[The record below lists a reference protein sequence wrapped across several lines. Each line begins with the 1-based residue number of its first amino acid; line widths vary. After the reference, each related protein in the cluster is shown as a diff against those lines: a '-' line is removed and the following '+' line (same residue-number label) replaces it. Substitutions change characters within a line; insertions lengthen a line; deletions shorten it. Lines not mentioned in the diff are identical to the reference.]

1 VSGDAELGSPAW
13 KRLRLFVLARDGGRC
28 RIRGPRCKEW
38 ATEVDHVVARA
49 DGGDTWNPDNLR
61 AACRPCN
68 SAGGAEVGNRRRW
81 RYSTTE
87 PEYETRF

>member
-1 VSGDAELGSPAW
+1 MTTDRELGSSAW
-13 KRLRLFVLARDGGRC
+13 KRTRLEVLARDGYRC
-28 RIRGPRCKEW
+28 QIRGPKCNGY

-49 DGGDTWNPDNLR
+49 DGGATWNPSNLR

-87 PEYETRF
+87 PYYETRF